1 MSRLC
6 HNIRREIIY
15 ISEMPLMQVNIFPEF
30 LSCPMPL
37 HNYINDQVRGIKR
50 QVDGGPTTDQCISER
65 RLL

>member
-1 MSRLC
+1 
-6 HNIRREIIY
+6 
-15 ISEMPLMQVNIFPEF
+15 MPLMQVNIFPEF